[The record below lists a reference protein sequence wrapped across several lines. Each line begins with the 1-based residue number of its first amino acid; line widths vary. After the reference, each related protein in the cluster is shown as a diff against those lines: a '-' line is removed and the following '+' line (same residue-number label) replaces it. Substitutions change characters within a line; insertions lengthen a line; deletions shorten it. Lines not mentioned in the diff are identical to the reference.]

1 MNSPE
6 LRYKGTNFITGMRA
20 FAALAV
26 VMIHTGGAGLRSL
39 GAIGNKLADSGSAG
53 VFVFFVISGFA
64 VSQSFDSSGSY
75 RSYLVK
81 RLRRIVPL
89 YFFWLAVC
97 IAWSGGVSAYSLF
110 MHVTF
115 LSFLDI
121 QVANSII
128 GVEWTIPIEVFY
140 YLLIPAVLVWTRRL
154 PTLWLIALSALML
167 HLIFQFLAAFSG
179 DKANFLRL
187 HWSPIPYAFSFSL
200 GMLTYRIKQTF
211 NPKPWQSYLAW
222 TFSAAIFISYAIN
235 PRLFKYLHIDI
246 LILCSV
252 ITFLVIIFTTD
263 SNNKLATKILC
274 NRPVQFIGLWSYGIY
289 LSHSP
294 LNGIVVS
301 HFGLTPVPNFL
312 VTSALAIAVSALTYY
327 LIERPGQRWRAQIE
341 PNREARTA
349 SLPSAPAE
357 P

>member
-39 GAIGNKLADSGSAG
+39 GAIGNKLADAGSAG

-75 RSYLVK
+75 QSYLVK

-97 IAWSGGVSAYSLF
+97 IIWNGGASAYSIF

-115 LSFLDI
+115 LSFLDM

-128 GVEWTIPIEVFY
+128 GVEWTIPIEDFY
-140 YLLIPAVLVWTRRL
+140 YLIIPAALVWTRHL
-154 PTLWLIALSALML
+154 PTLYLIVFSALML
-167 HLIFQFLAAFSG
+167 HLTFQLLAALSG
-179 DKANFLRL
+179 DKTNFLRL

-200 GMLTYRIKQTF
+200 GMLAYRLKQTL

-222 TFSAAIFISYAIN
+222 AGSAIIFFTYAIN
-235 PRLFKYLHIDI
+235 PSLFKYARIDI
-246 LILCSV
+246 LILCSTITFFV
-252 ITFLVIIFTTD
+252 ITFTTD
-263 SNNKLATKILC
+263 SNNKLATAILC
-274 NRPVQFIGLWSYGIY
+274 NRPVQFIGLWSYGVY
-289 LSHSP
+289 LAHSP
-294 LNGIVVS
+294 LNGIVIS

-312 VTSALAIAVSALTYY
+312 ATSALAIAVSALTYY
-327 LIERPGQRWRAQIE
+327 LIERPGQRWRARIE
-341 PNREARTA
+341 PKREVKTA
-349 SLPSAPAE
+349 SLLSVPVE
-357 P
+357 H